1 MFMDIEN
8 DVNPS
13 IQIQFFFFLMTF
25 LGFRKDER
33 LEVRGEKKM

>member
-1 MFMDIEN
+1 MFMDIED

-13 IQIQFFFFLMTF
+13 IQIQFFFLMTF

-33 LEVRGEKKM
+33 LEVRGERKM